1 MSKRSFPVKLF
12 FFSMKGKLLIST
24 PGLLTD
30 MIFYKSIILIVDQT
44 DEGITGFI
52 LNRRSDL
59 FMFKEI
65 ESSKKIKIDLYYGG
79 PVSTDHFFLLKS
91 EKEYPEIS
99 NIYDDI
105 YWGNNIK
112 FLFNLVEKNKVN
124 INDFTLFQGYSGWS
138 LEQLEDEIENNSW
151 ILNEERDI
159 DLFSLKENKSWN
171 SLIKNLGD
179 KYILWSNSPD
189 DITLN

>member
-65 ESSKKIKIDLYYGG
+65 ETSKKIKIDLYYGG

-151 ILNEERDI
+151 ILNEAREI

>member
-44 DEGITGFI
+44 DEGFTGFI

-91 EKEYPEIS
+91 DL
-99 NIYDDI
+99 NIYI
-105 YWGNNIK
+105 E
-112 FLFNLVEKNKVN
+112 F
-124 INDFTLFQGYSGWS
+124 YSISG
-138 LEQLEDEIENNSW
+138 LLRMEFRTIRRRN
-151 ILNEERDI
+151 R
-159 DLFSLKENKSWN
+159 K
-171 SLIKNLGD
+171 
-179 KYILWSNSPD
+179 
-189 DITLN
+189 

>member
-1 MSKRSFPVKLF
+1 MKLF

-65 ESSKKIKIDLYYGG
+65 DSIKKIKIDLYYGG
-79 PVSTDHFFLLKS
+79 PVSNDHFFLLKS
-91 EKEYPEIS
+91 EKEYPEIT
-99 NIYDDI
+99 NIYHDI
-105 YWGNNIK
+105 YWGNNIE
-112 FLFNLVEKNKVN
+112 FLFNLIEKNKVD
-124 INDFTLFQGYSGWS
+124 INDFILFQGYSGWS

-151 ILNEERDI
+151 ILNEKREI
-159 DLFSLKENKSWN
+159 DLFSLKESKSWN
-171 SLIKNLGD
+171 RLIKNLGD
-179 KYILWSNSPD
+179 EYILWSNTPD

>member
-44 DEGITGFI
+44 DEAITGFI

-151 ILNEERDI
+151 ILNEGREI

>member
-112 FLFNLVEKNKVN
+112 FLFNLVETNKVN

-151 ILNEERDI
+151 ILNEGREI

>member
-1 MSKRSFPVKLF
+1 
-12 FFSMKGKLLIST
+12 
-24 PGLLTD
+24 
-30 MIFYKSIILIVDQT
+30 
-44 DEGITGFI
+44 
-52 LNRRSDL
+52 
-59 FMFKEI
+59 MFKEI

-112 FLFNLVEKNKVN
+112 FLFNLVETNKVN

-151 ILNEERDI
+151 ILNEGRER
-159 DLFSLKENKSWN
+159 DLFS
-171 SLIKNLGD
+171 
-179 KYILWSNSPD
+179 
-189 DITLN
+189 

>member
-151 ILNEERDI
+151 ILNEGREI

>member
-1 MSKRSFPVKLF
+1 MKLF

-44 DEGITGFI
+44 DEAITGFI

-151 ILNEERDI
+151 ILNEAREI

>member
-44 DEGITGFI
+44 DEAITGFI

-65 ESSKKIKIDLYYGG
+65 ETSKKIKIDLYYGG

-112 FLFNLVEKNKVN
+112 FLFNLVETNKVN

-151 ILNEERDI
+151 ILNEGREI